1 MLSVEEMM
9 AVFISMTLSA
19 AYGSV
24 TATAASYRLVMLM
37 VILIRNKTSAI
48 LKPQNNINRSNRG
61 CYKNKLTPST
71 DYDMG
76 RSRSGM

>member
-48 LKPQNNINRSNRG
+48 LKPQKNINRSR
-61 CYKNKLTPST
+61 
-71 DYDMG
+71 
-76 RSRSGM
+76 RV